1 MFLNILIWLII
12 LAVAVLFGW
21 LVTRAWR
28 VKNPVVKWS
37 GVVLGSL
44 LTLVASLVVIVS
56 GRGLIRLYLPHGN
69 PAPDIQVAGTPEQIA
84 RGEHLAA
91 SFCASCHSATGE
103 LPLTGGVN
111 ILADIPAPLG
121 VAMSAN
127 LTPAGRLA
135 DYTDGEIMRVLRE
148 GVDKDRQPL
157 LFMSIVRVRNMSDE
171 DLQAVIAFLRSQPA
185 AGGVIPLPLD
195 QPNFLA
201 AIMGGVGML
210 PPPEPPVQGPIV
222 APPAGE
228 TVEFGKYN
236 VSFQDCTVCHG
247 ADLHGGVE
255 GQLPPVGPDLA
266 LVKGWTREQF
276 ITTLRTGVDPS
287 GHELSAAMPWR
298 DLGKLDDVELGA
310 IHKYLSSLP

>member
-1 MFLNILIWLII
+1 MYLNILFWLIL
-12 LAVAVLFGW
+12 LAVSVLFGW

-28 VKNPVVKWS
+28 AKNPVMKWG
-37 GVVLGSL
+37 GVVLGGL
-44 LTLVASLVVIVS
+44 LTLVAALVVIIS
-56 GRGLIRLYLPHGN
+56 ARGLVRLYLPRGN

-91 SFCASCHSATGE
+91 SFCVSCHSATGDF
-103 LPLTGGVN
+103 PLTGGVN
-111 ILADIPAPLG
+111 LLADIPLPLG

-135 DYTDGEIMRVLRE
+135 GYTDGEIMRVLRE
-148 GVDKDRQPL
+148 GVDKDGHPL
-157 LFMSIVRVRNMSDE
+157 LMMSIVRVRNMSDE

-185 AGGVIPLPLD
+185 AGNAIPLPLD

-201 AIMGGVGML
+201 AIMGGAGMV

-222 APPAGE
+222 APPRGE
-228 TVEFGKYN
+228 TVEYGEYN
-236 VSFQDCTVCHG
+236 ISFQDCTVCHG
-247 ADLHGGVE
+247 ADLRGGVK
-255 GQLPPVGPDLA
+255 GQLPPIGPNLA

-298 DLGKLDDVELGA
+298 DIGKLDDVELGA
-310 IHKYLSSLP
+310 IYKYLASLP